1 MWFWSVGKSTMP
13 KSRRPDKLRSPRIS
27 RVRTLKQILSNAAPR
42 NDAQLAVAQGVE
54 ALEATR
60 AWIVALLPEELAG
73 HVTQAL
79 ERDGELIVFTESGAW
94 AGRLKLALA
103 ELREAL
109 APRLA
114 PDARLTVRVMPGGR
128 YRR

>member
-1 MWFWSVGKSTMP
+1 MP
-13 KSRRPDKLRSPRIS
+13 KSERPDKQRSPRIS
-27 RVRTLKQILSNAAPR
+27 RVRTLKQILSKGAPR

-54 ALEATR
+54 ALEATK
-60 AWIVALLPEELAG
+60 AWVVARLPAELAA

-79 ERDGELIVFTESGAW
+79 ERDGDLTVFTESGAW

-103 ELREAL
+103 EQREAL
-109 APRLA
+109 APRLK
-114 PDARLTVRVMPGGR
+114 PDARLTVRVVPGGR

>member
-1 MWFWSVGKSTMP
+1 V
-13 KSRRPDKLRSPRIS
+13 RS
-27 RVRTLKQILSNAAPR
+27 LSELLTRNPPR

-60 AWIVALLPEELAG
+60 AWVVAQLPAGLAD

-79 ERDGELIVFTESGAW
+79 ERNGELTVFTESGAW

-103 ELREAL
+103 EQREAL
-109 APRLA
+109 APRL
-114 PDARLTVRVMPGGR
+114 PIEARITVRVMPGGR

>member
-1 MWFWSVGKSTMP
+1 MVE
-13 KSRRPDKLRSPRIS
+13 KLTP
-27 RVRTLKQILSNAAPR
+27 
-42 NDAQLAVAQGVE
+42 
-54 ALEATR
+54 
-60 AWIVALLPEELAG
+60 ELAA

-79 ERDGELIVFTESGAW
+79 ERNGDLTVFTESSAW

-103 ELREAL
+103 ERRDVL

-114 PDARLTVRVMPGGR
+114 EDAKITVRVVPGGR

>member
-1 MWFWSVGKSTMP
+1 MP
-13 KSRRPDKLRSPRIS
+13 KTRRPDKPRSRRIS
-27 RVRTLKQILSNAAPR
+27 RVRSLGQILSNARPR

-54 ALEATR
+54 ALQATR
-60 AWIVALLPEELAG
+60 AWVVALLPDDLAS

-79 ERDGELIVFTESGAW
+79 ERDGELTVFTESGVW

-103 ELREAL
+103 ERREAL
-109 APRLA
+109 APRLK
-114 PDARLTVRVMPGGR
+114 PDARLTVRVVPGGR

>member
-1 MWFWSVGKSTMP
+1 MP
-13 KSRRPDKLRSPRIS
+13 KTKRPDKQRSPRIS
-27 RVRTLKQILSNAAPR
+27 RVRTLKQILSRHAPL
-42 NDAQLAVAQGVE
+42 NDAQLAVAQGAE

-60 AWIVALLPEELAG
+60 AWVVSRLPPPLAE
-73 HVTQAL
+73 HVTHAL
-79 ERDGELIVFTESGAW
+79 ERDGGLIVFTESGAW

-103 ELREAL
+103 EQRDAL

-114 PDARLTVRVMPGGR
+114 VDAPLTVRVVPGGR